1 MIINESFHVSLS
13 DDKFIISDGDCFKE
27 GICYVG
33 LSDSSFDSIKV
44 TNWKECQMR
53 CGGDYQCQKW
63 TFLESTKMC
72 TKISMKKVK
81 MFDMVGCVSGP
92 KSCEGKSKLGKVE

>member
-1 MIINESFHVSLS
+1 M
-13 DDKFIISDGDCFKE
+13 
-27 GICYVG
+27 G
-33 LSDSSFDSIKV
+33 LSDSTFDSIKV

-81 MFDMVGCVSGP
+81 MFDMVGCFSGP
-92 KSCEGKSKLGKVE
+92 KSCDGKSKLAKVE

>member
-1 MIINESFHVSLS
+1 MLFDESF
-13 DDKFIISDGDCFKE
+13 
-27 GICYVG
+27 YVG
-33 LSDSSFDSIKV
+33 LSDDTFIISGGDCFQEGICYKGDLNSVESRKV
-44 TNWKECQMR
+44 LNWKECQMR

-72 TKISMKKVK
+72 TKISTKKVE

-92 KSCEGKSKLGKVE
+92 KSCDGKSKLSKVE